1 MYKEIFIDVSDL
13 EAPEPFTKIIHLLGK
28 LEATSY
34 IRAKH
39 RMEPFPLYDL
49 LKDSS
54 YNFST
59 VKINESKYNILI
71 WLADNKEI
79 ADFCQNITTTK

>member
-1 MYKEIFIDVSDL
+1 MYKEFFVDVSDL
-13 EAPEPFTKIIHLLGK
+13 EAPEPFTKITQLLGK

-49 LKDSS
+49 LK
-54 YNFST
+54 
-59 VKINESKYNILI
+59 ESNYEFFTLKVEESRYHILI
-71 WLADNKEI
+71 WLAGNKEI
-79 ADFCQNITTTK
+79 SDYCQNLKTIK